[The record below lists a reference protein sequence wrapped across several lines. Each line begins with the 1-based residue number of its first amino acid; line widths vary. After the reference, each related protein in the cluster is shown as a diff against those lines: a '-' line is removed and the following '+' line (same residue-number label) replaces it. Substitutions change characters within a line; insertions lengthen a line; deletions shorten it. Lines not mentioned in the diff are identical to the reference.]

1 MKLKF
6 LKKKTDA
13 FNLQELL
20 VVMVIVGIL
29 VLIALPNLMK
39 QVTKSKSMEAKIQL
53 THLHGLQKDYYYINS
68 KYSNNFNDIDFEAP
82 NANGSGNNVYYSYEI
97 IEASKNSF
105 KARATAIEDFDG
117 DGVKNV
123 WEIDQNKNLKEI
135 VRD

>member
-6 LKKKTDA
+6 LNKKVDA

-20 VVMVIVGIL
+20 VVMVIIGIL
-29 VLIALPNLMK
+29 VLIAMPKLIG
-39 QVTKSKSMEAKIQL
+39 QVNRARTMEAKLQL
-53 THLHGLQKDYYYINS
+53 GHLHSLQKDYYYINL
-68 KYSNNFNDIDFEAP
+68 KYSNNFNDIDFDP
-82 NANGSGNNVYYSYEI
+82 PVNNGTGNNVYYNYEI

-123 WEIDQNKNLKEI
+123 WEIDQDRNLKEVI
-135 VRD
+135 KD